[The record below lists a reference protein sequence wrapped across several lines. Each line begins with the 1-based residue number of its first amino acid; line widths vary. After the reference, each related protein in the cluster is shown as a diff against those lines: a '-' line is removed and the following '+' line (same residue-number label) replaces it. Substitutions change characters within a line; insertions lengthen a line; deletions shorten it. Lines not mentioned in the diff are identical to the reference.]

1 MLETILYFALGFLCA
16 ALIAL
21 MISPAIWNRAVTLTR
36 KRVES
41 SVPLTLNEIQAD
53 KDQLRAEFAMSTRR
67 LEMSVNDLR
76 EKAASQVIEIG
87 RKRDELAKLA
97 EESRD
102 KIKTIEELEARSSEQ
117 RARLRD
123 REEKLMDA
131 NRRLDETRETLEQ
144 KASEL
149 EGLRMQLSSA
159 KAQADSN
166 RIELVAKQTQMD
178 HLSDVVSDLE
188 KRGSTE
194 EAEELRK
201 ELKRITSALQ
211 REKNKRTEL
220 AEERDRLR
228 KEIEDRDNALE
239 RAQGDVARLRE
250 TTDVDDRTNAELT
263 SQLMDEKSKVFELQS
278 KLATSTLQMEALLND
293 ASNDNVTKAMESM
306 NRDREQLQ
314 EQLAAVTAE
323 RDALKESL
331 SGQSRAQSR
340 DWEEER
346 RENAILRERINDMAA
361 QVTAMTSILEGDKS
375 AIDKILS
382 AAPQIQRTP
391 ADNGK
396 VREAANGVQE
406 GRPPTLADRI
416 RALQD
421 TARREKAG

>member
-1 MLETILYFALGFLCA
+1 
-16 ALIAL
+16 
-21 MISPAIWNRAVTLTR
+21 
-36 KRVES
+36 
-41 SVPLTLNEIQAD
+41 
-53 KDQLRAEFAMSTRR
+53 MSTRR

-117 RARLRD
+117 RAQLRD

-201 ELKRITSALQ
+201 ELKRINSALQ

-220 AEERDRLR
+220 AEERDRLQ